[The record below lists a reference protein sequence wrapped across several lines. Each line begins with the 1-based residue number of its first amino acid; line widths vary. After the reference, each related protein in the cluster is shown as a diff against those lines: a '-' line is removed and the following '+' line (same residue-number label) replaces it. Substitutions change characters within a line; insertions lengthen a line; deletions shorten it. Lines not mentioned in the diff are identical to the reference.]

1 MTQGN
6 PIRVLAVTGLYR
18 EIMSTL
24 WCKGLPPVKYGGEGN
39 ELKTKLNKPDKPI
52 KAHPSGFGDVS
63 VLKTEGQ
70 AWQPMPVTPAPERL
84 RQGF

>member
-18 EIMSTL
+18 EIIGLFREITSTL

-39 ELKTKLNKPDKPI
+39 ELKTK
-52 KAHPSGFGDVS
+52 
-63 VLKTEGQ
+63 
-70 AWQPMPVTPAPERL
+70 
-84 RQGF
+84 